1 MPSPSHYSKKFA
13 IALKLNMNWWLRFVH
28 VGDHLLQRLHVK
40 ATWLDLSAFCYIYEL
55 LQSHLTSV
63 PVMRNG

>member
-1 MPSPSHYSKKFA
+1 
-13 IALKLNMNWWLRFVH
+13 MNWWLRLIH
-28 VGDHLLQRLHVK
+28 VLGHLLQRLHVK